1 MKMLLPYPFKKA
13 GVIMIPLGLILWT
26 FMQKKIIY
34 SADMPIIH
42 ITAAVSGVFLFVIGI
57 ICICFSREKIEDE
70 MIKTI
75 RLESFQIAG
84 MIQLILLFAGLI
96 YILVAGDPGESGMM
110 LFLLQ
115 LTGSFWIIYVL
126 RFNYIIH
133 WKNKDIKE

>member
-13 GVIMIPLGLILWT
+13 GVMMIPFGFTLWIL
-26 FMQKKIIY
+26 MQKKIIY
-34 SADMPIIH
+34 SADMPFIH
-42 ITAAVSGVFLFVIGI
+42 ITAAIIGVFLFVIGL
-57 ICICFSREKIEDE
+57 ICISFSREKIEDE

-75 RLESFQIAG
+75 RLESFQIAR
-84 MIQLILLFAGLI
+84 
-96 YILVAGDPGESGMM
+96 MM

-115 LTGSFWIIYVL
+115 LTGSFWIIYIL

>member
-1 MKMLLPYPFKKA
+1 MKMLLPYYFKKA
-13 GVIMIPLGLILWT
+13 GVIIIPLGSILWIL
-26 FMQKKIIY
+26 MQKKIIY
-34 SADMPIIH
+34 SEDMPIIH
-42 ITAAVSGVFLFVIGI
+42 IATAISGVFLFVFGL
-57 ICICFSREKIEDE
+57 ICISFSKEKTEDE

-84 MIQLILLFAGLI
+84 MIQLILLVAGLI
-96 YILVAGDPGESGMM
+96 YILVNGDPGESGMM

-115 LTGSFWIIYVL
+115 LIGSFWLIYII

>member
-1 MKMLLPYPFKKA
+1 MKTLLPYQYKKA
-13 GVIMIPLGLILWT
+13 GIIMLPLGALLWVL
-26 FMQKKIIY
+26 MQKKILY
-34 SADMPIIH
+34 SDTMPFIH
-42 ITAAVSGVFLFVIGI
+42 ITAAVSGVFLFAIGL
-57 ICICFSREKIEDE
+57 ICISFSKEKTEDE

-84 MIQLILLFAGLI
+84 MIQLVLLVTGLI
-96 YILVAGDPGESGMM
+96 YILVNGDPGESGMI

-115 LTGSFWIIYVL
+115 LISSFWLIYIL

>member
-1 MKMLLPYPFKKA
+1 
-13 GVIMIPLGLILWT
+13 
-26 FMQKKIIY
+26 MQKKIIY
-34 SADMPIIH
+34 SEDMPIIH
-42 ITAAVSGVFLFVIGI
+42 IATAISGVFLFVFGL
-57 ICICFSREKIEDE
+57 ICISFSKEKTEDE

-84 MIQLILLFAGLI
+84 MIQLILLVAGLI
-96 YILVAGDPGESGMM
+96 YILVNGDPRESGMM

-115 LTGSFWIIYVL
+115 LIGSFWLIYIL